1 MSKENIDLKKYES
14 DISKHEF
21 YKKDPDRFKRFR
33 NFVWNS
39 IWNLPFENYEKY
51 YTNGKIFKMT
61 QNEKIEMTVRDSIE
75 KQKYSMFIRIVK
87 LRPNILNNDDMEL
100 FEIESNKCKRKTYM
114 VLGILFLNGTLFTY
128 KMALRKDPSLIW
140 KFLGGNLILGVLYSV
155 IKLKENR
162 LFTYLFN
169 KYEKYINFNEMRQV
183 LIDIEKKRE

>member
-1 MSKENIDLKKYES
+1 
-14 DISKHEF
+14 
-21 YKKDPDRFKRFR
+21 
-33 NFVWNS
+33 
-39 IWNLPFENYEKY
+39 
-51 YTNGKIFKMT
+51 
-61 QNEKIEMTVRDSIE
+61 
-75 KQKYSMFIRIVK
+75 
-87 LRPNILNNDDMEL
+87 MEL